1 MMFMSLVSRALS
13 LAEDRW
19 RHPHYV
25 NYMSWE
31 SVGGLAGRSAR
42 SGFARG
48 VCTVV
53 SQCLDGSEHR
63 ALENVGSLDRG
74 EERWVLF
81 IPGKAENP

>member
-1 MMFMSLVSRALS
+1 MFMSLVSRALS

-19 RHPHYV
+19 KHPHYV
-25 NYMSWE
+25 SYMSWE
-31 SVGGLAGRSAR
+31 SVRGLAGRSAG
-42 SGFARG
+42 SGFGGG

-63 ALENVGSLDRG
+63 GLENVGSLDRG
-74 EERWVLF
+74 EERWGLS